1 MHDYRKP
8 TVSLNRMFK
17 PPAFLHQI
25 QSLTVFPHTLFF
37 VRAGHFL
44 CMFVSSDAALQQ
56 FRLAARGEGV
66 HVGFDW
72 SIIHQCDPGSVLSNP
87 GATTEQMYRAGWLL
101 PIERGDAEQ
110 DSVLFSGLGNKPH
123 AVSLVAWLYGRF
135 SPVMWDTMGDC
146 VNIEEWN

>member
-1 MHDYRKP
+1 
-8 TVSLNRMFK
+8 MFK

-87 GATTEQMYRAGWLL
+87 GATTEQMYRAG
-101 PIERGDAEQ
+101 
-110 DSVLFSGLGNKPH
+110 
-123 AVSLVAWLYGRF
+123 
-135 SPVMWDTMGDC
+135 
-146 VNIEEWN
+146 